1 MKAVFTSIHLE
12 ECEAFVEKRKGNLI
26 IGLSLTGRYVVY
38 DMDQEEVLGL
48 GGE

>member
-12 ECEAFVEKRKGNLI
+12 ECEAFVKRRKGNFKI
-26 IGLSLTGRYVVY
+26 AKSWSGEYVVY
-38 DMDQEEVLGL
+38 FHGL

>member
-12 ECEAFVEKRKGNLI
+12 ECEAFVKRRKGNFTI
-26 IGLSLTGRYVVY
+26 DRDMFSGRYVVY
-38 DMDQEEVLGL
+38 FHGL